1 MDQKIKLAIKKA
13 QELIKKMQ
21 FLSEEQKNIS
31 FSKAIDYF
39 LVVED
44 VINKKNGS
52 IISRVNHQI
61 RAIDNEDENDFWS
74 LLEQGSSLDINIL
87 KDIYILKKDQILLV
101 INNIKGKNSAEQCT
115 YLSLLICFAY
125 HEGKKMEWV
134 PAKYLVEAAKHLN
147 FNVKNLN
154 RDLKKEWFRK
164 QGKKK
169 GVKYKLSAPGFL
181 NTKKYLNELKN
192 YGITQ

>member
-1 MDQKIKLAIKKA
+1 MDEKIKLAIKKA
-13 QELIKKMQ
+13 QKLIEKMQ
-21 FLSEEQKNIS
+21 FPSEEQKNIS

-39 LVVED
+39 LVAED
-44 VINKKNGS
+44 VTNKKNDS
-52 IISRVNHQI
+52 IISKVDHQI
-61 RAIDNEDENDFWS
+61 RAIGNEDENDFWS

-87 KDIYILKKDQILLV
+87 KDIYTFKKDQILLI
-101 INNIKGKNSAEQCT
+101 INNTKGKNSAEQCA
-115 YLSLLICFAY
+115 YSSLLICFAY

-147 FNVKNLN
+147 FNIKNLN
-154 RDLKKEWFRK
+154 RDLKREWFRE

-169 GVKYKLSAPGFL
+169 GVQYKLSAPGFL
-181 NTKKYLNELKN
+181 EAKKYLNELKN